1 MPDTSKPK
9 SIPLSQ
15 VFLKGA
21 FIHNPVL
28 VQVIGICP
36 VVAAAKSLY
45 AAAFL
50 AGVYSV
56 ILILTQ
62 FIASVFLKKI
72 IRWIRVAVYLLIGL
86 AVVGPAVYLLDKYA
100 LDIRITAGIYLP
112 LLAANS
118 LAALRCEKIAV
129 RSSVKHSFF
138 DSIAASIGYSVVL
151 LLTGALR
158 EVIGIGT
165 IAGKD
170 IPFLPEA
177 SKMPSGMLLPF
188 GGFIVL
194 GFMAAALKWFVLKY
208 YPKYAKAMKFDISA
222 TAVTLKE
229 ALKEPGVPLNDEPV
243 HQNISVPKAAA
254 HASEPEVL
262 SDSSEDSVDST
273 QTPLSGFNNGEE
285 TIPDYTGPN
294 GYTGLPG
301 LPEDPSAGE
310 AVANDPRFEEEFPE
324 KPVLAEHLEE
334 DAPENSDTPEA
345 PECEEPGRDDP
356 VSEKNKSSEATPEKP
371 AAEALPV
378 EENGAKVQTSG
389 FLSAEGS
396 DSSEFEDALD
406 IQALDRRINDL
417 LQSLEEND
425 NGIIEES

>member
-1 MPDTSKPK
+1 MTDIAKNK

-62 FIASVFLKKI
+62 FIASVFLKKT

-86 AVVGPAVYLLDKYA
+86 AVVGPVIYLLDKYA
-100 LDIRITAGIYLP
+100 VDIRITTGIYLP

-118 LAALRCEKIAV
+118 LAAFRCEKIAV

-138 DSIAASIGYSVVL
+138 DSIAASIGYSAVL

-158 EVIGIGT
+158 EVIGSGT
-165 IAGKD
+165 IAQKD

-194 GFMAAALKWFVLKY
+194 GFMAAALKWYVLKY
-208 YPKYAKAMKFDISA
+208 YPKYAKDMKFGISA
-222 TAVTLKE
+222 TAVTLKVP
-229 ALKEPGVPLNDEPV
+229 LKETGALINDESV
-243 HQNISVPKAAA
+243 HINNDISVPNATVP
-254 HASEPEVL
+254 ASEPDEQPDSAEESAVL
-262 SDSSEDSVDST
+262 N
-273 QTPLSGFNNGEE
+273 QPPLSGHNNEE
-285 TIPDYTGPN
+285 DNIPDNAGPAGNTGN
-294 GYTGLPG
+294 TGQSAVSADTELPG
-301 LPEDPSAGE
+301 EPSADE
-310 AVANDPRFEEEFPE
+310 AVAEETRFEEEFPDE
-324 KPVLAEHLEE
+324 PAPGEHLEE
-334 DAPENSDTPEA
+334 VAHGDI
-345 PECEEPGRDDP
+345 DDP
-356 VSEKNKSSEATPEKP
+356 EVS

-378 EENGAKVQTSG
+378 EEKGAKVPAAD
-389 FLSAEGS
+389 FLSGASE
-396 DSSEFEDALD
+396 DLFEFEDVFDLKA
-406 IQALDRRINDL
+406 IDRRIDDI
-417 LQSLEEND
+417 LQSLKEN
-425 NGIIEES
+425 NTGIKEDI